1 MCLGG
6 LRRHPGGNDVSIC
19 VEMID
24 VMEGR
29 VEGMEERVVSLSC
42 FGIAWVD
49 NVRVDLALSLD
60 GRR

>member
-49 NVRVDLALSLD
+49 NVRVD
-60 GRR
+60 